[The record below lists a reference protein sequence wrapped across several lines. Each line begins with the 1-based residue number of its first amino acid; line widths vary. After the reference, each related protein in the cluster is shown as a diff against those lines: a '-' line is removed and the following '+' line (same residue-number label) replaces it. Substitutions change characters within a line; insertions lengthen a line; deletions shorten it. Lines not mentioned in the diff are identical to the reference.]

1 MRRGIGAVLA
11 YWRAERR
18 TILQGFVA
26 LVISG
31 FGSLV
36 AGVALGSITGT
47 LEALPGLMVMVPA
60 AIGMRGNIFGA
71 LASRLGTSIHTG
83 LYRPTRERQGIL
95 YQNVFAVTV
104 LTLSVSLLLGVLAEA
119 FSEVFGVESISM
131 LDFVVISMV
140 GGVLSSVVVGAFT
153 ILLSRLAFR
162 RGWDLDSVAAPLVTA
177 MGDMVTLPSLFVATS
192 LVGLRWVT
200 PALAGI
206 AIGVTLAITIRAFM
220 TDLATAKRILR
231 ESLPVLALAGA
242 VDILAGLVIE
252 SRLDRFLVFP
262 ALLVLIPPFLENAG
276 ALGGIL
282 SSRLASKL
290 HLGALS
296 PRGRPEPAAILDASI
311 VVLFAFVTF
320 LLTGIAADLAAVVV
334 GLATPG
340 PLRVIGVSLVAGLI
354 ATAAAIV
361 VAYYAAVA
369 TYRLG
374 MDPDNHGIPLI
385 TSSMDFIGVIALILG
400 MMAFGLGS

>member
-1 MRRGIGAVLA
+1 MRRGIQRVLA

-18 TILQGFVA
+18 TIVQGFVA

-31 FGSLV
+31 FGSLI
-36 AGVALGSITGT
+36 AGVALGAITGT

-83 LYRPTRERQGIL
+83 LYRPTRERQGVL

-104 LTLSVSLLLGVLAEA
+104 LTLSVSLLLGILAEA

-131 LDFVVISMV
+131 LDFVVISMI

-153 ILLSRLAFR
+153 ILLSRVAFR

-177 MGDMVTLPSLFVATS
+177 MGDMVTLPSLFVATTV
-192 LVGLRWVT
+192 VGIRWVT

-231 ESLPVLALAGA
+231 ESLPVLALAGS

-320 LLTGIAADLAAVVV
+320 LLTGIAADLAAAVV

-361 VAYYAAVA
+361 VAYYAAIA